1 MITHVHS
8 HLVCLKLFQEFCLGS
23 THLKQTSA
31 MNFFVYFPCSSL
43 PERSGHQSRVFHDSF
58 IHLFIHYKKH

>member
-23 THLKQTSA
+23 THLNISYEL
-31 MNFFVYFPCSSL
+31 FLFPMFKS
-43 PERSGHQSRVFHDSF
+43 P
-58 IHLFIHYKKH
+58 